1 MTFQTPASTS
11 PGKTIPLSLEKINP
25 GSWASSEPSSSDCP
39 LGLSKKIAT
48 MPDASDIEFKVTES
62 LRIEPTQQPA
72 INGLW
77 NSRGTVVF
85 SLAGTARLVKMSA
98 SNGAPIALHNGMVT
112 VLVLLVVLL
121 VLLVVLLVPVVVLVL
136 IVLALALVEVGPYGS
151 YGMVPSV
158 VPPPTAAPPWMLYCH
173 GAKALVGVKVGLRQI
188 AHISA
193 QLKKDLLF
201 VQTLHIFEIAS

>member
-1 MTFQTPASTS
+1 M
-11 PGKTIPLSLEKINP
+11 PLLLEKANAP
-25 GSWASSEPSSSDCP
+25 FAEPSSSDCP
-39 LGLSKKIAT
+39 LGVSKKTAT

-62 LRIEPTQQPA
+62 LRIEPTQQSA
-72 INGLW
+72 ANGLW

-136 IVLALALVEVGPYGS
+136 VVLTLALVEVG
-151 YGMVPSV
+151 
-158 VPPPTAAPPWMLYCH
+158 PPPTAAPPWMLSCH
-173 GAKALVGVKVGLRQI
+173 GAKALVGVRVGLRQI

-193 QLKKDLLF
+193 QLKKDLRF
-201 VQTLHIFEIAS
+201 IQTLHIFEIAS